1 MVNAG
6 SSAFTRSKTESTTD
20 ARIPTVKFS
29 KAQNEA
35 VLRIFDLVV
44 GADRASLRSRKA
56 TLQNIQKMRSVL
68 EAELRLRVV
77 ELEMAIF
84 KDDHA
89 KITREIKK
97 LKKNIRQTTEFRRL
111 IAKHA
116 ADKEVAG
123 AVTATLL

>member
-1 MVNAG
+1 M
-6 SSAFTRSKTESTTD
+6 
-20 ARIPTVKFS
+20 KFS